1 MKMQIKKMVLDN
13 FKGVSHGEYDFSK
26 LTKVYGKNGTGKTTL
41 ADAFYF
47 LFTDNN
53 YALTNRPDIRPNDD
67 HDCIPTVELILD
79 VDGVE
84 ISAKKMQKKKTSKPD
99 DTGVSKVTILNS
111 YEVNSIP
118 MTLRDFTAYFT
129 ERGVD
134 LGKFI
139 MLSHPEVFMSEKQDE
154 MRKVLFSMA
163 SEKSDVDIAALLP
176 ETKKAAEMLTSYKI
190 SEIEAMEKA
199 SRKKAQDQLNS
210 IPQQIIGLE
219 KAKVSINLD
228 ELNQQKQEYKSLI
241 DDIDKK
247 INSKPE
253 SMSDL
258 QSKLMKLQFEKNSL
272 YADAHREMERKK
284 TELEDKKYDLVRS
297 SARISGSI
305 SGIEDQIEISQKTKE
320 RDTETLES
328 LGADFHKNE
337 DSKYSGDAFTFDES
351 KWVFDESTTVCSLC
365 GQTLPADKIESLKAN
380 FEARKAEEKARIEKE
395 NSDYHNRFLQRKKET
410 HDSLIA
416 KGNQLKAEI
425 RETGERIEKLQSEL
439 SSYKSEAEKI
449 NSETES
455 IEDQLKRITEPD
467 MNNNQEYQ
475 HILNQ
480 MQDIESQIKD
490 MQSHESDNSALE
502 SQKDGF
508 VQQLKEIEKQ
518 LAQEDSNKRID
529 IQVEDMKRQ
538 ITDYEQAKADA
549 ENILNQLDV
558 ISKKKNEMLT
568 NEINQHFTKVGF
580 KFFDYQK
587 NGEYK
592 EVCVPVIDGKEYG
605 VSTNTGREIIA
616 KLDIVYGLQRFFG
629 QFVPVWLDNAESL
642 NSENLLIDDN
652 TQLITMNVSDD
663 AALKVEV

>member
-1 MKMQIKKMVLDN
+1 M
-13 FKGVSHGEYDFSK
+13 
-26 LTKVYGKNGTGKTTL
+26 
-41 ADAFYF
+41 
-47 LFTDNN
+47 
-53 YALTNRPDIRPNDD
+53 
-67 HDCIPTVELILD
+67 
-79 VDGVE
+79 
-84 ISAKKMQKKKTSKPD
+84 
-99 DTGVSKVTILNS
+99 
-111 YEVNSIP
+111 
-118 MTLRDFTAYFT
+118 
-129 ERGVD
+129 
-134 LGKFI
+134 
-139 MLSHPEVFMSEKQDE
+139 
-154 MRKVLFSMA
+154 
-163 SEKSDVDIAALLP
+163 
-176 ETKKAAEMLTSYKI
+176 
-190 SEIEAMEKA
+190 
-199 SRKKAQDQLNS
+199 
-210 IPQQIIGLE
+210 
-219 KAKVSINLD
+219 
-228 ELNQQKQEYKSLI
+228 
-241 DDIDKK
+241 
-247 INSKPE
+247 
-253 SMSDL
+253 
-258 QSKLMKLQFEKNSL
+258 
-272 YADAHREMERKK
+272 
-284 TELEDKKYDLVRS
+284 
-297 SARISGSI
+297 
-305 SGIEDQIEISQKTKE
+305 
-320 RDTETLES
+320 
-328 LGADFHKNE
+328 
-337 DSKYSGDAFTFDES
+337 
-351 KWVFDESTTVCSLC
+351 
-365 GQTLPADKIESLKAN
+365 
-380 FEARKAEEKARIEKE
+380 
-395 NSDYHNRFLQRKKET
+395 QRKKET

-455 IEDQLKRITEPD
+455 IEDQLKRITDPD

-642 NSENLLIDDN
+642 NTENLLIDDN